1 MPRKRTMFKD
11 ANLRSV
17 KLMYEASTD
26 WISYERQQIKTA
38 IRNNKLDK

>member
-1 MPRKRTMFKD
+1 MFKD

-17 KLMYEASTD
+17 KLMYVASSD
-26 WISYERQQIKTA
+26 WISYELQQSKIT